1 MPRRD
6 HLRRLLEAHVPA
18 DAREDAHKSRIL
30 RLLET
35 SEQPFS
41 RTQYAPGHVTASAF
55 VLAPG
60 GSELLLILHGK
71 LRLWLQPGGHVEP
84 DDADILAAARREV
97 LEETGIAAL
106 EPVGAGLL
114 DLDVHDIPA
123 RADQPAHAHFDVRF
137 VFTTPGRDFRAG
149 SDAHDARWVPIAA
162 LHASAAAP
170 GGSPYPSDESV
181 LRAVRKLSEVHG
193 EQVSR

>member
-18 DAREDAHKSRIL
+18 DAREEAHKSRIL

-55 VLAPG
+55 VLDPG
-60 GSELLLILHGK
+60 RSELLLILHGK
-71 LRLWLQPGGHVEP
+71 LHLWLQPGGHVDPEDP
-84 DDADILAAARREV
+84 DVLGAARREV
-97 LEETGIAAL
+97 LEETGVALL
-106 EPVGAGLL
+106 EPVGSGLL

-137 VFTTPGRDFRAG
+137 LFTTPSRDFRAG
-149 SDAHDARWVPIAA
+149 SDARDARWVPIAA
-162 LHASAAAP
+162 LRA
-170 GGSPYPSDESV
+170 GGSGVYPSDESV
-181 LRAVRKLSEVHG
+181 LRAVRKLGEV
-193 EQVSR
+193 QT